1 MFSCCSSRPA
11 GPGEARQAAAAAAP
25 GGEQEGTPPPGHDT
39 GAPPA
44 PGGEQEGTP
53 PPGHDTGAPPAVVA
67 KNRRMLAYMKHRS
80 GDGKSA
86 CTTAIS
92 PQPQTDAR

>member
-25 GGEQEGTPPPGHDT
+25 GGEE
-39 GAPPA
+39 
-44 PGGEQEGTP
+44 EGTP

-86 CTTAIS
+86 CNTAIS